1 MVVSFWKKTMHMP
14 SLSNSLSGASLGL
27 ALMVI
32 LFFCN
37 GLEAKAAPNSITQ
50 AQTKLKQLDAKINK
64 LKQVLANAQDKRTVL
79 NQELGS
85 TEKQIGEGIRKL
97 RIIQANMSAKEKSI
111 AELQGKINHL
121 NKRLQAQQEML
132 ANHVRARYQMGEYQ
146 PLKWLINQDE
156 PFKINRIL
164 TYYQY
169 IIRSRQQLIDEIA
182 RTRQNLNDS
191 KTKLGNELAENKQLQ
206 FKLSQNQK
214 QLEQNKRYHSTLI
227 QSIDNDIQNNQQSL
241 KDFQKDRDNL
251 SHLMKS
257 LSQQSVIQSG
267 KPFTGMRK
275 KLPLPVQTAHRS
287 LRRMNQG
294 VTFFADEGSIVTAVY
309 PGKVVFS
316 DWLKG
321 YGLLLI
327 IDHGQGFM
335 TLYAHNQSLFKRKGQ
350 IVQQNEQIASVGHTG
365 GIKQNG
371 LYFEIRQ
378 RGKAVNPLDWLS

>member
-1 MVVSFWKKTMHMP
+1 MRMP
-14 SLSNSLSGASLGL
+14 SLPNYLSSTPLGL
-27 ALMVI
+27 ALVLI

-37 GLEAKAAPNSITQ
+37 GLEAKTAPNSITQ
-50 AQTKLKQLDAKINK
+50 TQAKLKQLDAKINK

-121 NKRLQAQQEML
+121 NERLLTQQEML

-182 RTRQNLNDS
+182 RTRQTLNDN

-206 FKLSQNQK
+206 FKLSQNQQ

-251 SHLMKS
+251 SHLLKS
-257 LSQQSVIQSG
+257 LSQQSVIQNG

-275 KLPLPVQTAHRS
+275 KLPLPVQTTGRS

>member
-1 MVVSFWKKTMHMP
+1 MRMP
-14 SLSNSLSGASLGL
+14 SLPNCLSSTRLGL
-27 ALMVI
+27 ALVLI

-37 GLEAKAAPNSITQ
+37 GLEAKTAPNSITQ
-50 AQTKLKQLDAKINK
+50 TQAKLKQLDAKINK
-64 LKQVLANAQDKRTVL
+64 LKQVLANAQDKRIVL

-111 AELQGKINHL
+111 AELQGKISHL
-121 NKRLQAQQEML
+121 NERLLAQQEML

-206 FKLSQNQK
+206 FKLSQNQQ

-251 SHLMKS
+251 SHLLKS

-267 KPFTGMRK
+267 RPITGMRK
-275 KLPLPVQTAHRS
+275 KLPLPIQTTHRS

-327 IDHGQGFM
+327 IDHGHGFM

>member
-1 MVVSFWKKTMHMP
+1 MVVSFWKKTMRMP
-14 SLSNSLSGASLGL
+14 NLPNYLSSTPLGL
-27 ALMVI
+27 ALVLI

-37 GLEAKAAPNSITQ
+37 GLEAKTAPNSITQ
-50 AQTKLKQLDAKINK
+50 TQAKLKQLDAKINK

-121 NKRLQAQQEML
+121 NGRLLAQQEML

-206 FKLSQNQK
+206 FKLSQNQQ

-251 SHLMKS
+251 SHLLKS
-257 LSQQSVIQSG
+257 LSQQSVIQNG
-267 KPFTGMRK
+267 KPLTGMRK
-275 KLPLPVQTAHRS
+275 KLPLPVQSTHRS

-294 VTFFADEGSIVTAVY
+294 VTFFADEGSMVTAVY

>member
-1 MVVSFWKKTMHMP
+1 MRMP
-14 SLSNSLSGASLGL
+14 SLSNSLSSASLGL

-37 GLEAKAAPNSITQ
+37 GFEAKAAPNSITQ

-275 KLPLPVQTAHRS
+275 KLPLPVQTTHRS

-350 IVQQNEQIASVGHTG
+350 IVQQNEQVASVGHTG